1 MVKSYILMT
10 IRETNKRNLIS
21 FLKFNVF
28 SKYENLVYLVAFS
41 VYMACFLKF

>member
-10 IRETNKRNLIS
+10 IREIIKYLIS

-41 VYMACFLKF
+41 VYMAYFLQL